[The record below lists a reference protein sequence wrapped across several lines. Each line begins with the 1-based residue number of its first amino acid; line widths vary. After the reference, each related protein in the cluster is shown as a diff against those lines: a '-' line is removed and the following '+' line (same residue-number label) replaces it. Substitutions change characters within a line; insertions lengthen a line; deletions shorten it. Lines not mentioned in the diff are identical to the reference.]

1 MTNQSGGA
9 GLNAGREALPLSS
22 SPSRPTQLGRIT
34 TIQARMARAALRK
47 TQSEVAAG
55 TGCHISTIFIFERN
69 TGDVSRK
76 NAGVI
81 RRYYEDMG
89 VAFIADAYSHVVKVA
104 K

>member
-1 MTNQSGGA
+1 MTDQSGGA
-9 GLNAGREALPLSS
+9 EGSRGSPLSS
-22 SPSRPTQLGRIT
+22 SPQHRPAQIGRIT
-34 TIQARMARAALRK
+34 QIQARMARAALRK

-55 TGCHISTIFIFERN
+55 TGCHLSTIFIFERN

-81 RRYYEDMG
+81 RKYYEDLG
-89 VAFIADAYSHVVKVA
+89 VSFIADAYSHVVKVA